1 MYPPR
6 GVVVLPSGFIEDLTE
21 QLGPNGTR
29 FRVAAQMIE
38 RLEKSNELRTASI
51 PQVMHGY
58 GWLLGDIFETM
69 LTSRMVPW

>member
-1 MYPPR
+1 M
-6 GVVVLPSGFIEDLTE
+6 VLPSGFIEGLTE

-29 FRVAAQMIE
+29 FRVALRMMKDLKNQM
-38 RLEKSNELRTASI
+38 SYVQ
-51 PQVMHGY
+51 PVFQVIHGY